1 MISEHKIL
9 NVFAEN
15 VRFFRKK
22 MKISQEELAFRTGIH
37 KNYIGM
43 IERAERNST
52 LVILEKISNSLGI
65 GFDELLQNEKN
76 EIRSISKITMH
87 EW

>member
-52 LVILEKISNSLGI
+52 LVIREKISRSLGK
-65 GFDELLQNEKN
+65 GFDELLTEREK
-76 EIRSISKITMH
+76 
-87 EW
+87 

>member
-9 NVFAEN
+9 NVFADN

-22 MKISQEELAFRTGIH
+22 LKISQEELAFRTGIH

-52 LVILEKISNSLGI
+52 LVILERISKSLGI
-65 GFDELLQNEKN
+65 GFDELLTEREK
-76 EIRSISKITMH
+76 
-87 EW
+87 